1 MAASHDH
8 ESGNVIVI
16 ANNAHYQ
23 TEMTKAGAKLV
34 VVDFS
39 ASWCGPCKTIAPKFS
54 DLSLKYSVAVFLKVD
69 VDQCEDIAATHNVSA
84 MPTFLFFKG
93 KVKVDEMTGADEK
106 KLEEKIKKWIGEGDN
121 DVGVKGHMDLG
132 LFVEKSG
139 CECLNESDDHHLSA
153 ALAKGPDYLE
163 SDCDEQLLISIAFN
177 QAVKLHSLKIQGPDD
192 GRGPKTVKL
201 FTNLTKTMD
210 FDSAESFE
218 AVQTLELT
226 ADDINEDII
235 IPLKFVKFQNV
246 LGLTLFFQNNQGG
259 EETTVVDYI
268 GFIGSPLDTTNMED
282 FKRVAGKKGDRH

>member
-1 MAASHDH
+1 MATSNYD
-8 ESGNVIVI
+8 EKGNVIVI
-16 ANNAHYQ
+16 SDNSHYQ
-23 TEMTKAGAKLV
+23 TELTKAGPKLV
-34 VVDFS
+34 VVDFT
-39 ASWCGPCKTIAPKFS
+39 ASWCGPCKKIAPKFTS
-54 DLSLKYSVAVFLKVD
+54 LSTKYPSAVFLKVD
-69 VDQCEDIAATHNVSA
+69 VDKCEDVAAGSNVSA
-84 MPTFLFFKG
+84 MPTFQFFKG

-106 KLEEKIKKWIGEGDN
+106 KLEEKIKKWIGNGDS

-132 LFVEKSG
+132 TFIDKSG

-163 SDCDEQLLISIAFN
+163 SDCDEQLLVSIAFN
-177 QAVKLHSLKIQGPDD
+177 QVVKIHSLKIQGPDD

-218 AVQTLELT
+218 ALQVLELT
-226 ADDINEDII
+226 PDDINEDVI

-246 LGLTLFFQNNQGG
+246 LSLTLFFQNNQEGK
-259 EETTVVDYI
+259 ETTVVDYI

>member
-1 MAASHDH
+1 MAASRG
-8 ESGNVIVI
+8 SGNVISI
-16 ANNAHYQ
+16 ESYAHFQ
-23 TEMTKAGAKLV
+23 TEMTKAGSKLV

-39 ASWCGPCKTIAPKFS
+39 ASWCGPCKTIAPIFS
-54 DLSLKYSVAVFLKVD
+54 NLSAKYSDAVFLKID
-69 VDQCEDIAATHNVSA
+69 VDQCEDIAAAHKISA

-106 KLEEKIKKWIGEGDN
+106 KLEEKIKKWIGDGESV
-121 DVGVKGHMDLG
+121 VGVKGHMDLG
-132 LFVEKSG
+132 LFINKSG
-139 CECLNESDDHHLSA
+139 CECLNESDDHHFSA

-177 QAVKLHSLKIQGPDD
+177 QGVKLHSLKIQGPDD

-201 FTNLTKTMD
+201 FSNLTKTMD
-210 FDSAESFE
+210 FDSAEGFE

-226 ADDINEDII
+226 PDDIKDDII
-235 IPLKFVKFQNV
+235 IPLKFVKFQNI
-246 LGLTLFFQNNQGG
+246 LNLTLFFQNNQGG
-259 EETTVVDYI
+259 EETTVVNYI